1 MGRISGLRYVSKLM
15 SKKVIVI
22 GAGAAGLMCAGKCAE
37 RGHDV
42 TLFEKNSRVGRKLM
56 ITGKGRCNV
65 TNYCTSVSEL
75 LENIPENGKFLYS
88 AFGKCM
94 PCDIMTFFEDMGA
107 PLKVERGNR
116 VFPES
121 DKAVDIVDALKRYV
135 DRTGVN
141 IINLTVKD
149 IITENGKAVG
159 VTAENGSSYYAD
171 AVVVATGGLSYP
183 LTGSTGDGYKFAEKT
198 GHTVTPLRPSLVG
211 LKCQEG
217 WCEGAAGLSLKNV
230 ALKIED
236 TVKSKIIYTDFGEM
250 LITHVGVSGPMILSG
265 SAHLRNME
273 NGRYILHIDLKPAL
287 SEEKLEARLIRE
299 LSENGSKAVKSAV
312 LTLVPSS
319 IVGVILKKSG
329 LAGSEKCGNI
339 TKTARQQLLRTLK
352 DLTLTVKDFCPI
364 DEAIVTSGG
373 VSVKDIDPKNMMSK
387 KIQDLYFIGEVIDVD
402 GYTGGFNLTIAFS
415 TGYLAGMSI

>member
-1 MGRISGLRYVSKLM
+1 M

-37 RGHDV
+37 RGHVV

-65 TNYCTSVSEL
+65 TNYCTTVSEL
-75 LENIPENGKFLYS
+75 LENITENGKFLYS
-88 AFGKCM
+88 AFGKFM
-94 PCDIMTFFEDMGA
+94 PCDIMTFFEDMGV

-121 DKAVDIVDALKRYV
+121 DKAADVVDALKRYV

-141 IINLTVKD
+141 IINSAVKD

-171 AVVVATGGLSYP
+171 AVVVATGGLSYS

-198 GHTVTPLRPSLVG
+198 GHNVTSLRPSLVG
-211 LKCQEG
+211 LKCIEG
-217 WCEGAAGLSLKNV
+217 WCERAAGLSLKNV

-250 LITHVGVSGPMILSG
+250 LITHVGVSGPMVLSG
-265 SAHLRNME
+265 SAHLRNLE
-273 NGRYILHIDLKPAL
+273 SGRYVLHIDLKPAL
-287 SEEKLEARLIRE
+287 SNEKLEQRLIRE
-299 LSENGSKAVKSAV
+299 LTENGAKSVKSAV

-319 IVGVILKKSG
+319 LAGVILKKSG
-329 LAGSEKCGNI
+329 LAGTEKCGSI
-339 TKTARQQLLRTLK
+339 TKTARQNLLRTLK

-373 VSVKDIDPKNMMSK
+373 VSVKDIDPKTMMSK

-402 GYTGGFNLTIAFS
+402 GYTGGFNLTIAFA
-415 TGYLAGMSI
+415 TGCLAGCSI

>member
-1 MGRISGLRYVSKLM
+1 M

-22 GAGAAGLMCAGKCAE
+22 GAGASGLMCAGKCAE
-37 RGHDV
+37 NGHKV

-65 TNYCTSVSEL
+65 TNLCTSVDEL

-88 AFGKCM
+88 AFSKMM
-94 PCDIMTFFEDMGA
+94 PYDIMAFFEDMGV
-107 PLKVERGNR
+107 PVKVERGNR

-121 DKAVDIVDALKRYV
+121 DKAVDIVDALKKYV
-135 DRTGVN
+135 DKNGVN
-141 IINLTVKD
+141 IINLKVES
-149 IITENGKAVG
+149 IITENGRAVG

-171 AVVVATGGLSYP
+171 AVVIATGGLSYP
-183 LTGSTGDGYKFAEKT
+183 LTGSTGDGYKFAKKT
-198 GHTVTPLRPSLVG
+198 GHNITTLRPSLVG
-211 LKCQEG
+211 LKCLEG

-230 ALKIED
+230 FLEIED
-236 TVKSKIIYTDFGEM
+236 TFKSKIIYSDFGEM

-273 NGRYILHIDLKPAL
+273 SGRYVLHMDLKPAL
-287 SEEKLEARLIRE
+287 SEEKLELRLIRE
-299 LSENGSKAVKSAV
+299 LTDNGSKSVKSAV

-319 IVGVILKKSG
+319 LAGVILKKSG

-339 TKTARQQLLRTLK
+339 TKEARQKLLHTLK
-352 DLTLTVKDFCPI
+352 DLTLTVTDFCPM

-373 VSVKDIDPKNMMSK
+373 VSVKDIDPKTMMSK
-387 KIQDLYFIGEVIDVD
+387 KVQNLYFIGEVIDVD

-415 TGYLAGMSI
+415 TGYLAGFSI

>member
-1 MGRISGLRYVSKLM
+1 M

-22 GAGAAGLMCAGKCAE
+22 GAGASGLMCAGKCAE
-37 RGHDV
+37 KGNSV

-65 TNYCTSVSEL
+65 TNLCTTVSEL

-94 PCDIMTFFEDMGA
+94 PYDIMAFFENMGV
-107 PLKVERGNR
+107 PVKVERGNR
-116 VFPES
+116 VFPLS
-121 DKAVDIVDALKRYV
+121 DKAVDIVDALKKYV
-135 DRTGVN
+135 EKNGVN
-141 IINLTVKD
+141 IINSGVTD
-149 IITENGKAVG
+149 IITENGQAVG
-159 VTAENGSSYYAD
+159 VTAENGHSYYAD

-198 GHTVTPLRPSLVG
+198 GHNVTKLRPSLVG
-211 LKCQEG
+211 LKCLEG
-217 WCEGAAGLSLKNV
+217 WCEKAAGLSLKNT
-230 ALKIED
+230 ALEIED
-236 TVKSKIIYTDFGEM
+236 TFKSKIIYSDFGEM

-273 NGRYILHIDLKPAL
+273 SGRYILHIDLKPAL
-287 SEEKLEARLIRE
+287 SEEKLELRLIRE
-299 LSENGSKAVKSAV
+299 LTDNGSKTVKSAV

-319 IVGVILKKSG
+319 LAGVILKKSG
-329 LAGSEKCGNI
+329 LAGTEKCGNI
-339 TKTARQQLLRTLK
+339 TKEARQRLLHTLK
-352 DLTLTVKDFCPI
+352 DLTLTVTGFCPM

-373 VSVKDIDPKNMMSK
+373 VSVKDIDPKTMMSK
-387 KIQDLYFIGEVIDVD
+387 KVKNLYFIGEVIDVD

-415 TGYLAGMSI
+415 TGYLAGVSI

>member
-1 MGRISGLRYVSKLM
+1 M

-22 GAGAAGLMCAGKCAE
+22 GAGASGLMCAGKCAE
-37 RGHDV
+37 NGNSV

-65 TNYCTSVSEL
+65 TNLCTSVDEL

-88 AFGKCM
+88 AFDKMM
-94 PCDIMTFFEDMGA
+94 PYDIMAFFENMGV
-107 PLKVERGNR
+107 PIKVERGNR
-116 VFPES
+116 VFPAS
-121 DKAVDIVDALKRYV
+121 DKAVDIVDALKKYV
-135 DRTGVN
+135 DKTGVN
-141 IINLTVKD
+141 IINSGVTD
-149 IITENGKAVG
+149 IITENGQAIG
-159 VTAENGSSYYAD
+159 VTAENGNSYYAD

-198 GHTVTPLRPSLVG
+198 GHNVTKLRPSLVG
-211 LKCQEG
+211 LKCLEG
-217 WCEGAAGLSLKNV
+217 WCEKAAGLSLKNT

-236 TVKSKIIYTDFGEM
+236 TFKSKIIYSDFGEM
-250 LITHVGVSGPMILSG
+250 LITHTGVSGPMILSG

-273 NGRYILHIDLKPAL
+273 SGRYVLHIDLKPAL

-319 IVGVILKKSG
+319 LAGVILKKSG
-329 LAGSEKCGNI
+329 LAGTEKCGNI
-339 TKTARQQLLRTLK
+339 TKESRQKLLHTLK
-352 DLTLTVKDFCPI
+352 DLILTVTDFCPM

-373 VSVKDIDPKNMMSK
+373 VSVKDIDPKTMMSK
-387 KIQDLYFIGEVIDVD
+387 KVKNLYFIGEVIDVD

-415 TGYLAGMSI
+415 TGYLAGLSI

>member
-1 MGRISGLRYVSKLM
+1 M
-15 SKKVIVI
+15 SKKVIII

-37 RGHDV
+37 NGNSV
-42 TLFEKNSRVGRKLM
+42 TLFEKNSRVGRKIM

-65 TNYCTSVSEL
+65 TNLCTTVSEL

-88 AFGKCM
+88 AFGKFM
-94 PCDIMTFFEDMGA
+94 PYDIMAFFENMGV
-107 PLKVERGNR
+107 PVKVERGNR
-116 VFPES
+116 VFPLS
-121 DKAVDIVDALKRYV
+121 DKAVDIVDALKKYV
-135 DRTGVN
+135 DKNGVN
-141 IINLTVKD
+141 IINSAVTD
-149 IITENGKAVG
+149 IITENGQAVG
-159 VTAENGSSYYAD
+159 VTAENGNSYYVD

-211 LKCQEG
+211 LKCLEG
-217 WCEGAAGLSLKNV
+217 WCEKAAGLSLKNV
-230 ALKIED
+230 ALQIED

-273 NGRYILHIDLKPAL
+273 SGRYILHIDLKPAL

-299 LSENGSKAVKSAV
+299 LTENGSKSVKSAV

-319 IVGVILKKSG
+319 LAGVILKKSG
-329 LAGSEKCGNI
+329 LAGTEKCGNI
-339 TKTARQQLLRTLK
+339 TKEARQRLLHTLK
-352 DLTLTVKDFCPI
+352 NLTLTVTDFCPM

-373 VSVKDIDPKNMMSK
+373 VSVKDIDPKTMMSK
-387 KIQDLYFIGEVIDVD
+387 KVKNLYFVGEVIDVD
-402 GYTGGFNLTIAFS
+402 AYTGGFNLTIAFS
-415 TGYLAGMSI
+415 TGYLAGISI

>member
-1 MGRISGLRYVSKLM
+1 M

-22 GAGAAGLMCAGKCAE
+22 GAGASGLMCAGKCAE
-37 RGHDV
+37 NGHTV

-65 TNYCTSVSEL
+65 TNLCTSVDEL

-88 AFGKCM
+88 AFSKMM
-94 PCDIMTFFEDMGA
+94 PYDIMAFFEDMGV
-107 PLKVERGNR
+107 PVKVERGNR

-121 DKAVDIVDALKRYV
+121 DKAVDIVDALKKYV
-135 DRTGVN
+135 DKNGVN
-141 IINLTVKD
+141 IINLKVES
-149 IITENGKAVG
+149 IITENGQAVG
-159 VTAENGSSYYAD
+159 VTAENGNSYYAD

-198 GHTVTPLRPSLVG
+198 GHNITTLRPSLVG
-211 LKCQEG
+211 LKCLEG

-230 ALKIED
+230 SLEIED
-236 TVKSKIIYTDFGEM
+236 TFKSKIIYNDFGEM

-273 NGRYILHIDLKPAL
+273 KGRYILHIDLKPAL
-287 SEEKLEARLIRE
+287 SEEKLELRLIRE
-299 LSENGSKAVKSAV
+299 LTDNGSKTVKSAV
-312 LTLVPSS
+312 LNLVPSS
-319 IVGVILKKSG
+319 LAGVILKKSG

-339 TKTARQQLLRTLK
+339 TKEARQKLLHTLK
-352 DLTLTVKDFCPI
+352 DLTLTVTDFCPM

-373 VSVKDIDPKNMMSK
+373 VSVKDIDPKTMMSK
-387 KIQDLYFIGEVIDVD
+387 KVKNLYFVGEVIDVD

-415 TGYLAGMSI
+415 TGYLAGLSI

>member
-1 MGRISGLRYVSKLM
+1 M

-37 RGHDV
+37 KGNTV
-42 TLFEKNSRVGRKLM
+42 TVFERNAKAGRKLM

-65 TNYCTSVSEL
+65 TNYCTSVNEL
-75 LENIPENGKFLYS
+75 LDNIPQNGKFLYS
-88 AFGKCM
+88 AFGNCM
-94 PCDIMTFFEDMGA
+94 PCDIMAFFENMGV

-116 VFPES
+116 VFPLS
-121 DKAVDIVDALKRYV
+121 DRAADIVDALKKYA
-135 DRTGVN
+135 DKTGVN
-141 IINLTVKD
+141 IINSAVKD

-159 VTAENGSSYYAD
+159 VSAENGNSYYAD

-211 LKCQEG
+211 LKCAEG
-217 WCEGAAGLSLKNV
+217 WCERATGLSLKNV
-230 ALKIED
+230 ALEIED

-273 NGRYILHIDLKPAL
+273 RGRYILHIDLKPAL

-299 LSENGSKAVKSAV
+299 LTENGSKAVKSAV

-319 IVGVILKKSG
+319 LCGVILKKSG
-329 LAGSEKCGNI
+329 LAGTEKCGNI
-339 TKTARQQLLRTLK
+339 TKESRQRLLHTLK
-352 DLTLTVKDFCPI
+352 DLTLTVTDFCPI

-373 VSVKDIDPKNMMSK
+373 VSVKEINPKTMESK
-387 KIQDLYFIGEVIDVD
+387 LCKNLYFIGEVIDVD
-402 GYTGGFNLTIAFS
+402 GYTGGFNLTIAFA
-415 TGYLAGMSI
+415 TGCLAGSSI

>member
-1 MGRISGLRYVSKLM
+1 M

-22 GAGAAGLMCAGKCAE
+22 GAGASGLMCAGKCAE
-37 RGHDV
+37 NGNSV

-65 TNYCTSVSEL
+65 TNFCTTVSEL

-88 AFGKCM
+88 ALGKCM
-94 PCDIMTFFEDMGA
+94 PYDIMAFFENMGV
-107 PLKVERGNR
+107 PVKVERGNR
-116 VFPES
+116 VFPLS
-121 DKAVDIVDALKRYV
+121 DKAVDIVDALKKYV
-135 DRTGVN
+135 DKNGVN
-141 IINLTVKD
+141 IINSGVTD
-149 IITENGKAVG
+149 IITENGQAVG
-159 VTAENGSSYYAD
+159 VTTENGHSYYAD

-198 GHTVTPLRPSLVG
+198 GHNVTSLRPSLVG
-211 LKCQEG
+211 LKCFEG
-217 WCEGAAGLSLKNV
+217 WCEKSAGLSLKNV

-250 LITHVGVSGPMILSG
+250 LITHIGVSGPMILSG

-273 NGRYILHIDLKPAL
+273 SGRYILHIDLKPAL

-299 LSENGSKAVKSAV
+299 LTENGPKSVKSAV

-319 IVGVILKKSG
+319 LAGVILKKSG
-329 LAGSEKCGNI
+329 LAGTEKCGNI
-339 TKTARQQLLRTLK
+339 TKEARQHLLHTLK
-352 DLTLTVKDFCPI
+352 DLTLTVADFCPM

-373 VSVKDIDPKNMMSK
+373 VSVKDIDPKTMMSK
-387 KIQDLYFIGEVIDVD
+387 KVQNLYFIGEVIDVD
-402 GYTGGFNLTIAFS
+402 AYTGGFNLTIAFS
-415 TGYLAGMSI
+415 TGYLAGISI

>member
-1 MGRISGLRYVSKLM
+1 M

-22 GAGAAGLMCAGKCAE
+22 GAGASGLMCAGKCAE
-37 RGHDV
+37 NGHTV

-65 TNYCTSVSEL
+65 TNLCTSVDEL

-88 AFGKCM
+88 AFSKMM
-94 PCDIMTFFEDMGA
+94 PYDIMAFFEDMGV
-107 PLKVERGNR
+107 PVKVERGNR

-121 DKAVDIVDALKRYV
+121 DKAVDIVDALKKYV
-135 DRTGVN
+135 DKNGVN
-141 IINLTVKD
+141 IINLKVES
-149 IITENGKAVG
+149 IITENGQAVG
-159 VTAENGSSYYAD
+159 VTTENGNSYYAD

-198 GHTVTPLRPSLVG
+198 GHNITKLSPSLVG
-211 LKCQEG
+211 LKCLEG

-230 ALKIED
+230 SLEIED
-236 TVKSKIIYTDFGEM
+236 TFKSKIIYSDFGEM

-273 NGRYILHIDLKPAL
+273 SGRYTLHIDLKPAL
-287 SEEKLEARLIRE
+287 SEEKLELRLIRE
-299 LSENGSKAVKSAV
+299 LTDNGSKTVKSAV

-319 IVGVILKKSG
+319 LAGVILKKSG

-339 TKTARQQLLRTLK
+339 TKEARQKLLHTLK
-352 DLTLTVKDFCPI
+352 DLTLTVTDFCSM

-373 VSVKDIDPKNMMSK
+373 VSVKDIDPKTMMSK
-387 KIQDLYFIGEVIDVD
+387 KIQNLYFVGEVIDVD

-415 TGYLAGMSI
+415 TGYLAGLSI